1 MSRPI
6 ITLTSDFGSRD
17 GYAAAMKGVI
27 LGINPEAHLVDISH
41 EIPAQDIPHAALVL
55 GTTCPY
61 FPPQT
66 IHVVV
71 VDPGVGTARRPLL
84 LITPGGTYIAPD
96 NGLLTYVLKEYG
108 IVATPDGAGKKAAAA
123 FMKPASAP
131 VPRACAAFTLNREE
145 YQLKPVSNT
154 FHPRDVFAPT
164 AAHLSKGIPPEALGE
179 PVDQVVC
186 LGIPQPI
193 ERQGVI
199 QGRIIYVDRFGN
211 LISNIGRSSVI
222 KGSVTVKIE
231 GSRIEGLSRSYS
243 GEGLVALIGSQGYL
257 EVAIG
262 RGSAAQRLGANVGTR
277 LTVSYGDGLTR
288 P

>member
-1 MSRPI
+1 MSRPF

-27 LGINPEAHLVDISH
+27 LGINPEALLVDISH
-41 EIPAQDIPHAALVL
+41 EIPAQDIPHAAFVL
-55 GTTCPY
+55 GTTCRY

-84 LITPGGTYIAPD
+84 LITPGGTYFAPD
-96 NGLLTYVLKEYG
+96 NGLLTYILMEYG
-108 IVATPDGAGKKAAAA
+108 IAATPDGTGKKAAAD
-123 FMKPASAP
+123 FMKPVSAP
-131 VPRACAAFTLNREE
+131 VPRGCTAFTLNRGE
-145 YQLKPVSNT
+145 YQLKPVSDT
-154 FHPRDVFAPT
+154 FHGRDVFAPA
-164 AAHLSKGIPPEALGE
+164 AAHLSKGVPPEALGE

-193 ERQGVI
+193 ERQRVV

-211 LISNIGRSSVI
+211 LISNIGRSC
-222 KGSVTVKIE
+222 VTE
-231 GSRIEGLSRSYS
+231 GSATVEIEDSRIQGLSRSYS
-243 GEGLVALIGSQGYL
+243 GEGLVALIGSHGYL

-262 RGSAAQRLGANVGTR
+262 RGSAAQRLGATVGTR